1 MAPMTSAPW
10 VAAVLCSLIVTTL
23 TRDGLDLRY
32 GVTGSGPALL
42 LPAFNFR
49 WGDYLNVGL
58 LAGRFTVVTASPR
71 GFGASGRLTAAAG
84 YRVAD
89 LASDLVAV
97 MEAAGFER
105 FSVFGYS
112 FTGVFA
118 PWLAHLTGRV
128 DAVVSGG
135 FPIAGDYSPLYQEIQ
150 ALSAAAEA
158 DPAAWA
164 DLNAR
169 FDNRAALAFYRE
181 LSELPPDFL
190 VSNLPCPL
198 FAFWG
203 EDDEEIAR
211 GGGVRRLAA
220 GLDRHGL
227 KHASFPGHDHEGML
241 AHINEAVPSVLA
253 WFDGLPCAE

>member
-1 MAPMTSAPW
+1 
-10 VAAVLCSLIVTTL
+10 V
-23 TRDGLDLRY
+23 R
-32 GVTGSGPALL
+32 
-42 LPAFNFR
+42 
-49 WGDYLNVGL
+49 
-58 LAGRFTVVTASPR
+58 R
-71 GFGASGRLTAAAG
+71 GFGASGRLTVAAG

-112 FTGVFA
+112 FTG
-118 PWLAHLTGRV
+118 
-128 DAVVSGG
+128 
-135 FPIAGDYSPLYQEIQ
+135 
-150 ALSAAAEA
+150 AAAEA

-164 DLNAR
+164 DLNSR

-190 VSNLPCPL
+190 VGNLPCPL

-203 EDDEEIAR
+203 EEDEEIAR
-211 GGGVRRLAA
+211 GGGVRLLAA
-220 GLDRHGL
+220 GLDRRGL
-227 KHASFPGHDHEGML
+227 KHAFFPGHDHEGML

-253 WFDGLPCAE
+253 WFDGLPRAE

>member
-1 MAPMTSAPW
+1 MTSTAL
-10 VAAVLCSLIVTTL
+10 VAAVLCSLSMATL
-23 TRDGLDLRY
+23 IRDGLDLSY
-32 GVTGSGPALL
+32 EVTGAGPALL

-49 WGDYLNVGL
+49 WGDYLDVSP
-58 LAGRFTVVTASPR
+58 LARRFTVVTASPR
-71 GFGASGRLTAAAG
+71 GFGASARLAEDAG

-97 MEAAGFER
+97 VEAAGFER

-112 FTGVFA
+112 FTGAFA
-118 PWLAHLTGRV
+118 PWFAHLTGRV

-135 FPIAGDYSPLYQEIQ
+135 FPIAGDYSPLYPEIQ

-164 DLNAR
+164 DLNSR
-169 FDNRAALAFYRE
+169 FDNRAALAFYWE

-190 VSNLPCPL
+190 LDDLPCPL

-203 EDDEEIAR
+203 EEDEEIAR
-211 GGGVRRLAA
+211 GGGVRLLAA
-220 GLDRHGL
+220 ALDRRGL
-227 KHASFPGHDHEGML
+227 EHASFPGHDHEGML
-241 AHINEAVPSVLA
+241 THINEAVPSVLA
-253 WFDGLPCAE
+253 WFDSLLPAE

>member
-1 MAPMTSAPW
+1 MAT
-10 VAAVLCSLIVTTL
+10 LI
-23 TRDGLDLRY
+23 RDGLDLRY
-32 GVTGSGPALL
+32 EVTGTGPALL

-49 WGDYLNVGL
+49 WGDYLDVGL

-71 GFGASGRLTAAAG
+71 GFGASGRLAADAG
-84 YRVAD
+84 FRVAD

-97 MEAAGFER
+97 METAGFER

-128 DAVVSGG
+128 DAIVSGG
-135 FPIAGDYSPLYQEIQ
+135 FQIAGDYSPIYPEIQ

-158 DPAAWA
+158 DPAVWA
-164 DLNAR
+164 DVNSR
-169 FDNRAALAFYRE
+169 FDNRAALSFYRE

-190 VSNLPCPL
+190 ISDLPCPL

-203 EDDEEIAR
+203 EEDEEIAR
-211 GGGVRRLAA
+211 EGGVQLLAN
-220 GLDRHGL
+220 GLDSRGL
-227 KHASFPGHDHEGML
+227 EHTSFPGHDHEGML

-253 WFDGLPCAE
+253 WFDGLARGVSAGPREPVR

>member
-1 MAPMTSAPW
+1 MA
-10 VAAVLCSLIVTTL
+10 TL
-23 TRDGLDLRY
+23 TRDGLDLSY
-32 GVTGSGPALL
+32 EVTGSGPALL

-49 WGDYLNVGL
+49 WADYLDIGL

-71 GFGASGRLTAAAG
+71 GFGASGRLAAADG
-84 YRVAD
+84 YSVAD
-89 LASDLVAV
+89 LAGDLVAV
-97 MEAAGFER
+97 VSAAGFER

-118 PWLAHLTGRV
+118 PWLAHLTDRV

-135 FPIAGDYSPLYQEIQ
+135 FPIAGDYSPLYAETL

-164 DLNAR
+164 DLTSR
-169 FDNRAALAFYRE
+169 FDNRAALTFYRE
-181 LSELPPDFL
+181 LSQQPPDFL
-190 VSNLPCPL
+190 VDNLPCPL

-211 GGGVRRLAA
+211 GGGAGLLAA
-220 GLDRHGL
+220 GLDRRGL
-227 KHASFPGHDHEGML
+227 AHASFPRYDHEGML
-241 AHINEAVPSVLA
+241 AHIDEAIPSVLT
-253 WFDGLPCAE
+253 WFDGLPRAE

>member
-1 MAPMTSAPW
+1 MAPMTSGPW
-10 VAAVLCSLIVTTL
+10 VAAVLCSSIVATL

-32 GVTGSGPALL
+32 EVTGSGPALL

-49 WGDYLNVGL
+49 WGDYLDIGL

-71 GFGASGRLTAAAG
+71 GFGASGRLTAAVG
-84 YRVAD
+84 YRVTD

-112 FTGVFA
+112 F
-118 PWLAHLTGRV
+118 
-128 DAVVSGG
+128 
-135 FPIAGDYSPLYQEIQ
+135 
-150 ALSAAAEA
+150 
-158 DPAAWA
+158 
-164 DLNAR
+164 
-169 FDNRAALAFYRE
+169 AFYRE

-190 VSNLPCPL
+190 LNDLPCPL

-211 GGGVRRLAA
+211 GGGVRLLAA

-253 WFDGLPCAE
+253 WFDGLPPRSERWVSRNGTLAKDSAHPACRRTARAHSSVEEHSPYKRRVTGSNPVAPTRSEAI